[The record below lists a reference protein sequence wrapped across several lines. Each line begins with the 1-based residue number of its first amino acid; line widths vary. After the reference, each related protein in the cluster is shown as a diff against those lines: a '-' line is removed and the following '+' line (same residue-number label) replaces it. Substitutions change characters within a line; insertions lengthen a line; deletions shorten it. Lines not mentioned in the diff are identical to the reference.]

1 MGAGVPHAHL
11 AELAYGLFFDG
22 FGPLLY
28 RVEILPP
35 QCAQGGH
42 LQRCVGWSG
51 APVAS
56 FGKLNEGGFGFRQF
70 AGYLEAFR
78 LTEIGGEVPGG

>member
-1 MGAGVPHAHL
+1 
-11 AELAYGLFFDG
+11 
-22 FGPLLY
+22 
-28 RVEILPP
+28 
-35 QCAQGGH
+35 
-42 LQRCVGWSG
+42 
-51 APVAS
+51 VAS